1 MELHEVDY
9 KVPNG
14 KLVRVSAKVEG
25 DKIVSARITGDF
37 FLHPEESI
45 FELERALIGKQ
56 LEKVTLQK
64 TAERALAGCE
74 MVGVSPEEFVNALL
88 KLQSASL

>member
-14 KLVRVSAKVEG
+14 KLVRVSAKVED
-25 DKIVSARITGDF
+25 DKIMSVRITGDF
-37 FLHPEESI
+37 FLHPEERI
-45 FELERALIGKQ
+45 FELEKALAGKR

-64 TAERALAGCE
+64 AAERALAGCE
-74 MVGVSPEEFVNALL
+74 MVGVSAEEFVNALL
-88 KLQSASL
+88 KLSA